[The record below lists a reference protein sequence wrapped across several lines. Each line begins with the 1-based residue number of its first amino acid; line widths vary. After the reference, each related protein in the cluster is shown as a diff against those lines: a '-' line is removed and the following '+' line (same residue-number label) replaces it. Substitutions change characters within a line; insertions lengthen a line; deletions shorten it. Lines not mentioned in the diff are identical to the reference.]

1 MPRLALDYCAQTR
14 SSVSPRNNV
23 PCLCSVK
30 LDVICYLLTTTVVC
44 LTGKLAA
51 EAEMDNPLRLSLWF
65 PSGIFVEV
73 TVPCFLDK
81 SLETSSHK
89 NTALL
94 ILPSKFKKT
103 ETIQLGFLM
112 CSKLLYL
119 YHFLFSWHETRVS
132 ITFFICDCLW
142 CNILLCHKAK
152 PNYKSQLASK
162 ETAERSCGRRHT
174 TDNQLLLKSLL
185 IP

>member
-1 MPRLALDYCAQTR
+1 MLRLRKKRVTIIGREICFGLPRLALDYCAQTR

-30 LDVICYLLTTTVVC
+30 LDVIRYLLPTTVVC
-44 LTGKLAA
+44 LRGFRYGFLQ
-51 EAEMDNPLRLSLWF
+51 
-65 PSGIFVEV
+65 GIFVEV

-103 ETIQLGFLM
+103 EKIQLGFLM

-119 YHFLFSWHETRVS
+119 YHFLFS
-132 ITFFICDCLW
+132 
-142 CNILLCHKAK
+142 
-152 PNYKSQLASK
+152 
-162 ETAERSCGRRHT
+162 
-174 TDNQLLLKSLL
+174 
-185 IP
+185 